1 MSFFTERGD
10 DVNEEELLDGEPEGQ
25 EEAAEGR
32 LSKKDLLIQQRVYDM
47 ILYAY
52 PALEQ
57 FPKSQKFSL
66 AQDIKMCMDKILRLV
81 ITANKKY
88 TKKTTLQEL
97 DVEVAAL
104 KVYIRVAADLKYLSL
119 KKYEIW
125 SGMLV
130 EIGKM
135 IGGWIR
141 SQREAKEP
149 AKEPTEA
156 FFCADCGEEIPAKAE
171 TYSRQHFGRP
181 LCYKCQKRHRK

>member
-1 MSFFTERGD
+1 M
-10 DVNEEELLDGEPEGQ
+10 NEQELLGEEPETRD
-25 EEAAEGR
+25 EMVVTKE
-32 LSKKDLLIQQRVYDM
+32 DFHIQQRVYDM

-66 AQDIKMCMDKILRLV
+66 AQDIKLCMDKVLRLV
-81 ITANKKY
+81 IAANKKY
-88 TKKTTLQEL
+88 TKRTTLRDL

-104 KVYIRVAADLKYLSL
+104 KVYIRVAADLKYLPL
-119 KKYEIW
+119 KKYEVW
-125 SGMLV
+125 SGMVV

-135 IGGWIR
+135 VGGWIK
-141 SQREAKEP
+141 SQNEAAEP

-156 FFCADCGEEIPAKAE
+156 FFCSECGEAIPAKAE
-171 TYSRQHFGRP
+171 KYSRQFFGRP